1 VRVLLPINGQWL
13 SVLLRMKKM
22 TVVFPKNRSGRICSY
37 ADFLVGSR
45 CAVVRLARRTKRRVY
60 SIFLYDRLGKR
71 AKRPVAVGKETR
83 MHMILPWLIGMLAA
97 AGLAA
102 LGVGLTVVGKPVQ
115 TGRR

>member
-1 VRVLLPINGQWL
+1 
-13 SVLLRMKKM
+13 
-22 TVVFPKNRSGRICSY
+22 
-37 ADFLVGSR
+37 
-45 CAVVRLARRTKRRVY
+45 
-60 SIFLYDRLGKR
+60 
-71 AKRPVAVGKETR
+71 